1 MQNPNKDKLRDWE
14 KAVEV
19 AFSMHF
25 KKDHHQNKLA
35 VLKGIVRKALSSYQQ
50 DLIKRIEEIKESVQK
65 QTGSF
70 KYDDC
75 YDDILTIIRDNLLG
89 KD

>member
-1 MQNPNKDKLRDWE
+1 MQNLNKDKLREWE
-14 KAVEV
+14 KEFDEEFPEELFRPFQGKEDVKS
-19 AFSMHF
+19 FIS
-25 KKDHHQNKLA
+25 NL
-35 VLKGIVRKALSSYQQ
+35 LSSYQQ

-75 YDDILTIIRDNLLG
+75 YDDILTIIRDKKIG